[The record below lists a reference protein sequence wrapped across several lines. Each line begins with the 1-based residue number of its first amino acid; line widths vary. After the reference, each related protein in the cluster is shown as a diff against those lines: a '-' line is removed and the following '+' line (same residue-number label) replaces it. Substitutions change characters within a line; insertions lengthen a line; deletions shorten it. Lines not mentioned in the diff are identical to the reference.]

1 MSSTRTETGPCT
13 PTASLP
19 ATTLSGGC
27 VGWFKELGHTSIDVL
42 KVDIEGGEFELVE
55 ALAKNKAVSFDQFLV
70 EVHNPRLEQMLRMT
84 RSLDAMG
91 LVPFAREANT
101 LAAAVQDATGG
112 HSCCFEYSFVRL
124 PFLSECADKLLSARS
139 GGRSHGQ
146 LAW

>member
-1 MSSTRTETGPCT
+1 MWAGR
-13 PTASLP
+13 
-19 ATTLSGGC
+19 
-27 VGWFKELGHTSIDVL
+27 VVKELGHTSIDVL

-55 ALAKNKAVSFDQFLV
+55 ALAKNKA
-70 EVHNPRLEQMLRMT
+70 MLRMT

-146 LAW
+146 LAWCADPSGSLEHASDSC